1 MKANHPEDWLITVNH
16 QGSNKMMIAT
26 RPVRPHSKTKNYMM
40 DANIWNTK
48 VCVILL
54 LCKSCG
60 TKAKVHTW
68 NENVALYTCTTSVSR
83 YTCISQTFMFLL
95 QGETILEAFGSPE
108 HGVSIIRGKIIYFG
122 KNLSSQN
129 LMQQYHVTRLF
140 TFLTEHIGTAS
151 NSAKIRC
158 RNASDWRGKKNGAIK
173 HDFRAKADTTKVTYI

>member
-1 MKANHPEDWLITVNH
+1 
-16 QGSNKMMIAT
+16 
-26 RPVRPHSKTKNYMM
+26 
-40 DANIWNTK
+40 
-48 VCVILL
+48 
-54 LCKSCG
+54 
-60 TKAKVHTW
+60 
-68 NENVALYTCTTSVSR
+68 
-83 YTCISQTFMFLL
+83 MFLL

-173 HDFRAKADTTKVTYI
+173 HDFRAKADTNQCHPTSKRSKSNSQVTKDVTSVRQSGTIHTNNM